1 MPEAR
6 PDTPGAAA
14 QLVERYLHAVAAQDW
29 ASVEACLSPAVVRD
43 GPFGDDFAGLDDYMA
58 FLRRTMPSLPG
69 YDMDIDRVTET
80 GGGRVFAELRET
92 VEIDGEPLVTE
103 ECLVF
108 ALDDR
113 ITRVS
118 IYIRRAPVRP
128 ATRAV
133 GSAT

>member
-1 MPEAR
+1 MPEAG
-6 PDTPGAAA
+6 PDRAGAAV
-14 QLVERYLHAVAAQDW
+14 QLVERYLRAVAAQDW
-29 ASVEACLSPAVVRD
+29 DSVEACLSPAVVRD

-69 YDMDIDRVTET
+69 YDMDIDRVTEM
-80 GGGRVFAELRET
+80 GDGRVLAELRET
-92 VEIDGEPLVTE
+92 VDIGGEPLVTE

-108 ALDDR
+108 VLDDR
-113 ITRVS
+113 ITRIS
-118 IYIRRAPVRP
+118 IYIRGAPVPP